1 MTLEDSIQ
9 RFRLRVLREAVRS
22 GNISATCQRY
32 EISADGVLSV
42 APAPRAVWARR
53 RASETAGGS
62 AGPAGRAHRRRG
74 TLGDRGS
81 PGVADARAAVG
92 QRPTG
97 PGGPPRGASDGLA
110 RAAAAWA
117 QSLDGPLGGAR
128 GAERGHRAADRAH
141 GPPPARAPRCGRAAR
156 RVVCARHVLRREA
169 ERRGQG
175 LVAHG
180 LRLCLV
186 VWLGARRGGCGHRGG
201 HGGVSGRGRRARLSR
216 GRLAPAPRADRQRE
230 GVQGELRHHL
240 CGPPGPTHADEA
252 AACVDQR
259 VRGTPAGDDSP

>member
-9 RFRLRVLREAVRS
+9 TFRLRVLREAVRS

-32 EISADGVLSV
+32 EISRTVFYRWRRRLAQYGPDGVH
-42 APAPRAVWARR
+42 PKRRAARR
-53 RASETAGGS
+53 GR
-62 AGPAGRAHRRRG
+62 PAELTVVEERP
-74 TLGDRGS
+74 GDRGS

-97 PGGPPRGASDGLA
+97 PGGPPRSASDGLA

-117 QSLDGPLGGAR
+117 QSPDGPLGGAR

-141 GPPPARAPRCGRAAR
+141 GPPPARAPRRGRAAR

-175 LVAHG
+175 LAAHG

-186 VWLGARRGGCGHRGG
+186 VWLGARRGW
-201 HGGVSGRGRRARLSR
+201 
-216 GRLAPAPRADRQRE
+216 
-230 GVQGELRHHL
+230 
-240 CGPPGPTHADEA
+240 
-252 AACVDQR
+252 
-259 VRGTPAGDDSP
+259 